1 MTNEDKIFYN
11 AEDLMNMLQISK
23 GHLYKI
29 IKAMN
34 ESLQEQGYLVI
45 AGKVPIAYFNEKW
58 YGGTTQNGVM

>member
-1 MTNEDKIFYN
+1 MINEDKIFYN

-23 GHLYKI
+23 GHSYKI

-58 YGGTTQNGVM
+58 YGGTTQKGVM